1 MNTTAQTQDNGLA
14 YQVYE
19 TMKNLQEPEI
29 NNEVWDFLQFK
40 IQQSVKKEKKIQAL
54 RNAIEDGENSGIA
67 EDFDFDVFLS
77 DLKISPNAKL

>member
-1 MNTTAQTQDNGLA
+1 MNTAIAADCGLA

-40 IQQSVKKEKKIQAL
+40 IQQSVKREKKIQAL
-54 RNAIEDGENSGIA
+54 RNAIEEGENSGSA
-67 EDFDFDVFLS
+67 ENFDFDVFLS
-77 DLKISPNAKL
+77 DLKVSQDAEI